1 MPLLPVVRPLLAL
14 AALATLS
21 PSVHAAGR
29 TLNPNLGCQ
38 FDLELCLDPAFPV
51 DGFYDDDG
59 GDTGGGGFEYGQMAK
74 TPAECFD
81 SFQADVQNA
90 ERARE
95 EYLANARN
103 NATDANGNFNTE
115 YYDLAVQNAVETYNA
130 AYDAASAQ
138 YEDCID
144 EYYTSEEEPEF

>member
-14 AALATLS
+14 AALVTLS

-29 TLNPNLGCQ
+29 TLNPNVGCQ
-38 FDLELCLDPAFPV
+38 FDLELCLDPAFPSE
-51 DGFYDDDG
+51 GFFDDG
-59 GDTGGGGFEYGQMAK
+59 DDTGGEGFEYWQMAR

-81 SFQADVQNA
+81 SFQADIQNA

-95 EYLANARN
+95 EYLASARN
-103 NATDANGNFNTE
+103 NATDANGNFSTE
-115 YYDLAVQNAVETYNA
+115 YYDLAVQQAVEVYNA

-144 EYYTSEEEPEF
+144 EYYNSEEEPEF